1 MIGAD
6 RPLLGS
12 REASNNFV
20 IHGNHTATGMPLFG
34 ADPHLANDLPSLWIL
49 YSLEFTDGRVYS
61 GATLPGTAAI
71 GVGRTNDI
79 AWSFTTSRVDA
90 ADLWLEELNEDESEY
105 FVDNEWR
112 KLEVIT
118 EVIKVKGKED
128 IVVPIK
134 KTHRG
139 SVVPFELLRINGA
152 MLFSGEPA

>member
-1 MIGAD
+1 
-6 RPLLGS
+6 
-12 REASNNFV
+12 
-20 IHGNHTATGMPLFG
+20 MPLFG